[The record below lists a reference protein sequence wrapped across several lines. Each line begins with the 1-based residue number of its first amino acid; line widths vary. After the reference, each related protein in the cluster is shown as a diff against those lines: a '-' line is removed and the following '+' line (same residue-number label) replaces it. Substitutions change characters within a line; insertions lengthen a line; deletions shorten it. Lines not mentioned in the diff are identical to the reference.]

1 MLQDSGVSELI
12 KQIMAQFCEQLFL
25 KSNTDLGPSCHPTL
39 LVIVTKIETQKL
51 ELTSVID
58 WDRFSS
64 RPPREM
70 IHEEVQKDVA
80 PIMVAHTTL
89 K

>member
-1 MLQDSGVSELI
+1 M
-12 KQIMAQFCEQLFL
+12 
-25 KSNTDLGPSCHPTL
+25 
-39 LVIVTKIETQKL
+39 LVIATNIETQKL

-58 WDRFSS
+58 WDRVSS

-70 IHEEVQKDVA
+70 THAEVQKDVA

>member
-1 MLQDSGVSELI
+1 
-12 KQIMAQFCEQLFL
+12 MAQFCEQLFL
-25 KSNTDLGPSCHPTL
+25 KSNTESDLGPSSHPTL

-51 ELTSVID
+51 EFTSVID

-64 RPPREM
+64 RLPREM